1 MRKIGNEGS
10 LRSRDRCNEPWIV
23 DGTPINYSS
32 HIKNHSDLFFTW
44 PSPPPSPVSW
54 TTRMDR
60 GFFWISFI
68 GFKTRFD
75 SKIQIIWKWIYEIDL
90 SNIYQVLKYLWR
102 ISPSKTRFPFRG
114 DFIILLVE
122 IKLEMKLDKLYSGYE
137 KSRDYVSSLEWRMY
151 FFFVPGKPIL
161 HEEFSNQE
169 HSSSSGRSRMV

>member
-60 GFFWISFI
+60 EFFWISFI

-122 IKLEMKLDKLYSGYE
+122 IKLEMKLDKLLVLRLR
-137 KSRDYVSSLEWRMY
+137 KITRLRFFARVKNVFLLCSRQTYFAWR
-151 FFFVPGKPIL
+151 IL
-161 HEEFSNQE
+161 
-169 HSSSSGRSRMV
+169 